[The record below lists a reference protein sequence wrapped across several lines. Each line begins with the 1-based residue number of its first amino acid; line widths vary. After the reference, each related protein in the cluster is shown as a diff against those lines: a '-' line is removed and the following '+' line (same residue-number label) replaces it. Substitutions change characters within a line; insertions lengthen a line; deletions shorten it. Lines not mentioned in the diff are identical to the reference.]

1 MSFNLNALIGVDKN
15 FVPKDAEAVVDV
27 AIIPDK
33 ESECLTFLLSA
44 KSPTIAKE
52 AFPDR
57 FMAALLSVKMLDT
70 EFSKTYRVLTI
81 KEVEIMEFISEAYD
95 IIVKDSEKTL
105 LAYISPPGE
114 QGQRAISFTVSLDT
128 DFKKGNFVPEISKIF
143 TLEE

>member
-15 FVPKDAEAVVDV
+15 FVPKDAEAVVNV
-27 AIIPDK
+27 VIIPNK

-44 KSPTIAKE
+44 KSPTVSKE

-57 FMAALLSVKMLDT
+57 FMAGLLSVKMLDT

-95 IIVKDSEKTL
+95 IIIKDSEKTL
-105 LAYISPPGE
+105 LAYIGPPVK
-114 QGQRAISFTVSLDT
+114 QGQRAISFTVCLDS
-128 DFKKGNFVPEISKIF
+128 DIEKENFVPEIKKIF
-143 TLEE
+143 TL